1 MSLDQNLFTLQVTP
15 SQTDSTIVDL
25 ADPAGNMF
33 YRKQRLSGAVYATRV
48 YDFVTQ
54 SLLVAATA
62 PSVTSKVKIIEL
74 QNPSVPVE
82 LKAFGTFSVKW
93 GFQWKDHQFEW
104 KKEEECY
111 IIRKPDPPVLVAI
124 ATRKEIASATSA
136 RLQQSA
142 MIQILDYNL
151 NRFDIDDRKGLEF
164 VILTSLL
171 IFLDVA
177 DAQKNQNSKNSPGA
191 NVVPIIGSGTIP
203 NATKKP
209 SWIDLSPFGG
219 HSTQAHESSVLKPY
233 PPTPPLTPPSGVNL
247 VARMQAMR
255 SVIHEVTVFEEGE
268 IDDYAKFCWR
278 MLRDEAMSFITV
290 RSGHSSQVQKVLEV
304 VEATKRLRF
313 QRGTYLNDSGFEVTS
328 LRAEQLS
335 NGLPV

>member
-136 RLQQSA
+136 RFQQSA

-177 DAQKNQNSKNSPGA
+177 DAQKNQNSKTSPGA

-219 HSTQAHESSVLKPY
+219 HSGMNVSSGPQTQMVPALGS
-233 PPTPPLTPPSGVNL
+233 SGVNL

-313 QRGTYLNDSGFEVTS
+313 QRGTYFNDSGFEVTS
-328 LRAEQLS
+328 LPAEQPS

>member
-136 RLQQSA
+136 RFQQSA

-177 DAQKNQNSKNSPGA
+177 DAQKNQNSKTSPGA

-219 HSTQAHESSVLKPY
+219 HSGMKVSSSPQTQMVPALGS
-233 PPTPPLTPPSGVNL
+233 SGVNL

-313 QRGTYLNDSGFEVTS
+313 QRGTYLYDSGFEVTS
-328 LRAEQLS
+328 LRAEQFS

>member
-136 RLQQSA
+136 RFQQSA

-191 NVVPIIGSGTIP
+191 N
-203 NATKKP
+203 N
-209 SWIDLSPFGG
+209 
-219 HSTQAHESSVLKPY
+219 SSVSKPY
-233 PPTPPLTPPSGVNL
+233 PPSPPLTPPTSGVNL